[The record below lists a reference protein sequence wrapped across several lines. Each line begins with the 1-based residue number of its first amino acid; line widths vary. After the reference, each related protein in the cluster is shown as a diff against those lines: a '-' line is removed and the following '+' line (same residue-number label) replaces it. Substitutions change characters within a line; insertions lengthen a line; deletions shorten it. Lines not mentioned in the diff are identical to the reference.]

1 MKRILLT
8 LILLSPLAF
17 AEEIKL
23 TPLSEYIK
31 IADPNDEV
39 TWEFISKRCAAISL
53 TLTTRWFPEG
63 SEQYQT
69 NKENYGVY
77 ALAAMEMRKKK
88 YPNADVQKIT
98 TSITNDI
105 LRLIDPID
113 SIMIE
118 SQDKTGSF
126 LENWL
131 MSDIV
136 ICEGLFK

>member
-1 MKRILLT
+1 MKKLLT

-31 IADPNDEV
+31 IADPNDEF
-39 TWEFISKRCAAISL
+39 TWEFISKRCAAISF
-53 TLTTRWFPEG
+53 TLTTRWYPEG
-63 SEQYQT
+63 SEQHQI

-88 YPNADVQKIT
+88 YPNADIQKIT

-113 SIMIE
+113 SIMKD
-118 SQDKTGSF
+118 SQDKTGSL

-136 ICEGLFK
+136 ICEGLFKS

>member
-1 MKRILLT
+1 MKKLLT
-8 LILLSPLAF
+8 LLLLSPLVF

-31 IADPNDEV
+31 IADPNDEA

-63 SEQYQT
+63 SENHQI

-77 ALAAMEMRKKK
+77 ALAAIEMRQQK
-88 YPNADVQKIT
+88 YPNADIHKIT

-113 SIMIE
+113 SIIKE
-118 SQDKTGSF
+118 SQDKTGSI
-126 LENWL
+126 LNNWL

-136 ICEGLFK
+136 ICEGLFKL

>member
-1 MKRILLT
+1 MKKLLT

-31 IADPNDEV
+31 IADPNDEF
-39 TWEFISKRCAAISL
+39 TWEFISKRCAAISF
-53 TLTTRWFPEG
+53 TLTTRWYPEG
-63 SEQYQT
+63 SEQHQI

-88 YPNADVQKIT
+88 YPNADIQKIT

-113 SIMIE
+113 SIMKD
-118 SQDKTGSF
+118 SQDKTGSL